1 MSGFRIY
8 VMNPTDM
15 NILLRYQGEINGPII
30 SELLDDLDYKC
41 INIDVPDLKRKKLF
55 NIAVEMFQNLYHY
68 TRDLSMDGYED
79 SELRSIYLVFQTD
92 DEYYYLKTQ
101 NYMKASDEA
110 TLRSKIDTVNDM
122 NGPDL
127 KTYYKEI
134 LNNTQFSE
142 KGGAGLGFID
152 MKKRSGCP
160 LEYEIT
166 EADQE
171 LKKYTLTVKVKK

>member
-1 MSGFRIY
+1 
-8 VMNPTDM
+8 
-15 NILLRYQGEINGPII
+15 
-30 SELLDDLDYKC
+30 
-41 INIDVPDLKRKKLF
+41 
-55 NIAVEMFQNLYHY
+55 
-68 TRDLSMDGYED
+68 
-79 SELRSIYLVFQTD
+79 
-92 DEYYYLKTQ
+92 
-101 NYMKASDEA
+101 MKASDEA